1 MISSC
6 VLCVQAKCFRRL
18 ERQSFQNWRF
28 QKQIIRLNPGAPSL
42 ALITPH
48 EAAFT
53 GFQTLPFHYLLRSAT
68 VHDQFSQVFQG
79 DVTPF
84 KVLLLVARCTCL
96 QEVPFHRRAQNSVSA
111 CFGTVGECSPSK
123 QHGWCNE
130 NMTCNWQTGSQY
142 GDKHLMFEYAAELT
156 LVKIPYRYRILMWF
170 QYSKFRI
177 HNHIQK
183 RRNNNDCVHSYFC
196 AGSNIV
202 KVKQAGFKTSES
214 RRLVFTYFF
223 VGQEKIGCEKA
234 LDYSLHLL
242 NLTRTKI
249 ISQCYVLKGILL
261 G

>member
-68 VHDQFSQVFQG
+68 VHDQFLSQVFQG

-84 KVLLLVARCTCL
+84 KVLLLVARVL
-96 QEVPFHRRAQNSVSA
+96 ASKKSLSIDGLRIQYLRAL
-111 CFGTVGECSPSK
+111 VGECSPSK

-130 NMTCNWQTGSQY
+130 NMTCNWQIGSQY

-156 LVKIPYRYRILMWF
+156 LVKIPYRILMWF

-183 RRNNNDCVHSYFC
+183 RRNNNGCVHSYFC